1 MSGYDNN
8 NNYSNTIQNLFRAIR
23 SGYTSDAERI
33 IDSKEVDLNQV
44 YDTQTALMYAVD
56 HKRPAI
62 VKMLIKAGADVNAQN
77 SYGLTSMMYLLYTTN
92 EMHNFENKF
101 QRMFDDLLPKS
112 DLTIQNDKGDTALF
126 IALGNS
132 KIDESIIK
140 SLLDYGASIRHI
152 NNDGETVL
160 FKFINRNNP
169 DDEIEML
176 ELLSRYITPEIINA
190 KSKDGI
196 TALDLA
202 LALKNYKTAEHLL
215 YKGAKVS
222 NTIYSDIRS
231 IEDETYYRRLMELVE
246 NQINKDDVLPP
257 MRPTDL
263 QVRFGVELEICVKL
277 TEECGHDTNMEQ
289 NNIENEYWIDLFGM
303 YAKSM
308 LSKSPLAEKM
318 RKRYKYMYVSDGEK
332 YGVDYIL
339 NLTTFEIEETEN
351 TVIAYDK
358 PFFTLDTSV
367 VCGDYEQTPNRRN
380 SYMPN
385 IKNTFHMEMVS
396 PIMTTLDELK
406 DLLEF
411 VGMQKPCFVSNDTAG
426 FHVNVSLL
434 NKNTNKT
441 IPLTI
446 DFFTRTFFPRYKVW
460 EAEVYPKVRPQID
473 MPYAKCIGGKDASLY
488 PELYHEICKSKYVSL
503 HRKNHELVEFRLF
516 GSSSNLSDLL
526 HYTQMA
532 TELMRNCYL
541 EWYAIYKPSLALA
554 PAPTLRGTSKQMLH
568 KQVQLQ
574 RSLQKVKAQLR
585 TRRTKGLLTKR
596 NSIQRSLRRLTT
608 LRGKNAFKRQSILTR
623 KSLTTHKTRSKA
635 TSKGKSKTSKRKM
648 DL

>member
-1 MSGYDNN
+1 MSANDN
-8 NNYSNTIQNLFRAIR
+8 NNYSNTIQNLFHAIR

-44 YDTQTALMYAVD
+44 YDNQTPLMYAVD

-62 VKMLIKAGADVNAQN
+62 VQMLIKAGADVNAQN

-92 EMHNFENKF
+92 EMHNYENTF

-112 DLTIQNDKGDTALF
+112 DLTIQNDKGDTSLF
-126 IALGNS
+126 IAVGNS
-132 KIDESIIK
+132 KIDESVIK
-140 SLLDYGASIRHI
+140 SLLEHGASVRHV
-152 NNDGETVL
+152 NDDGETVL
-160 FKFINRNNP
+160 FKFTNRNDP

-176 ELLSRYITPEIINA
+176 ELISRHTTPEIINA
-190 KSKDGI
+190 KTKDGT

-202 LALKNYKTAEHLL
+202 LALSNYKTAEHLL
-215 YKGAKVS
+215 YIGAKVTNDS
-222 NTIYSDIRS
+222 YSEIRS
-231 IEDETYYRRLMELVE
+231 IEDEKYYRRLMELVE
-246 NQINKDDVLPP
+246 KQLNNEDVLPP
-257 MRPTDL
+257 MKPGDL
-263 QVRFGVELEICVKL
+263 EVRFGVELEICVKL
-277 TEECGHDTNMEQ
+277 TEECGHTANMEQ

-318 RKRYKYMYVSDGEK
+318 RKRYKHMYVSDGEK

-339 NLTTFEIEETEN
+339 NLTTFEIEEIDN
-351 TVIAYDK
+351 TKIGYDK

-367 VCGDYEQTPNRRN
+367 VCGDYGQTPNRRN

-411 VGMQKPCFVSNDTAG
+411 IGMQKPSCFVSNDTAG

-434 NKNTNKT
+434 NKNTNKA

-446 DFFTRTFFPRYKVW
+446 DFFTRTFFPHYKVW
-460 EAEVYPKVRPQID
+460 EAEVYPKVRPQIN

-488 PELYHEICKSKYVSL
+488 PELYHEICKTKYVSL

-541 EWYAIYKPSLALA
+541 EWYAIYKPVLALA
-554 PAPTLRGTSKQMLH
+554 PAPTLRGTSKQILQ
-568 KQVQLQ
+568 KQMQLQ
-574 RSLQKVKAQLR
+574 RSLQTVKAQLR

-608 LRGKNAFKRQSILTR
+608 LRGKNAFKRKSILTR
-623 KSLTTHKTRSKA
+623 KSKGRSKGR
-635 TSKGKSKTSKRKM
+635 SKGKSKTRSTKRNSA
-648 DL
+648 L